1 MPTIEVVVFPLAE
14 GADIGDPDSNAAKV
28 LSENIDLIKQQPG
41 AQGVHFGLQIENSSL
56 LQLFIST
63 STASILRAAFTDHLK
78 VWESIDAHK
87 KFQGSESY
95 GPFQKKFGQILAS
108 KPTIVHVD
116 FEPYS
121 SVATALGAPCTEVA
135 SFYFNGTPP
144 KSYVSDALKIEPVL
158 KQHAAGY
165 IGGALGVSY
174 EELERDGVKGQV
186 GVLVLG
192 WESKA
197 KHMEFR
203 ETSAFRE
210 NIGMLRGESKGIE
223 MHHVQ
228 FMEAV

>member
-1 MPTIEVVVFPLAE
+1 MPTIEVVVFPIAE
-14 GADIGDPDSNAAKV
+14 GADIGDPDSKAAKV

-41 AQGVHFGLQIENSSL
+41 AQGVHFGLQIENPGL
-56 LQLFIST
+56 LQLFI
-63 STASILRAAFTDHLK
+63 I
-78 VWESIDAHK
+78 WESIDAHK
-87 KFQGSESY
+87 NFQGSESY

-158 KQHAAGY
+158 KEHAAGY

-210 NIGMLRGESKGIE
+210 NISMLRGESKGIE

>member
-1 MPTIEVVVFPLAE
+1 MPTIEVVVFPIAE
-14 GADIGDPDSNAAKV
+14 GADIGDPDSKAAKV

-41 AQGVHFGLQIENSSL
+41 AQGVHFGLQIENPGL
-56 LQLFIST
+56 LQLFI
-63 STASILRAAFTDHLK
+63 I
-78 VWESIDAHK
+78 WESIDAHK

-158 KQHAAGY
+158 KEHAAGY

-210 NIGMLRGESKGIE
+210 NISMLRGESKGIE

>member
-1 MPTIEVVVFPLAE
+1 MPTIEVVVFPLAS

-41 AQGVHFGLQIENSSL
+41 AQGVHFGLQIENPGL
-56 LQLFIST
+56 LQLFI
-63 STASILRAAFTDHLK
+63 I
-78 VWESIDAHK
+78 WESIDAHK

-174 EELERDGVKGQV
+174 EELERDGVKGHV

>member
-1 MPTIEVVVFPLAE
+1 MPSTIEVVVFPLAE

-41 AQGVHFGLQIENSSL
+41 AQGVHFGLQIENPGL
-56 LQLFIST
+56 LQLFI
-63 STASILRAAFTDHLK
+63 I
-78 VWESIDAHK
+78 WESIDAHK
-87 KFQGSESY
+87 KFQGSDAY

-158 KQHAAGY
+158 KEHAAGY

-174 EELERDGVKGQV
+174 EESERDGVKGQV

-192 WESKA
+192 WESKV